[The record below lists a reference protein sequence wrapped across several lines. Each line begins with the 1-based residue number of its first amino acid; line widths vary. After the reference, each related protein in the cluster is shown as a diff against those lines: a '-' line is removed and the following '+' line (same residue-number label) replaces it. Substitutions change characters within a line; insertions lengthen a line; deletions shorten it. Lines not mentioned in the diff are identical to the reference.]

1 MKFKYVIEDVITD
14 LEDID
19 EVFVEISDEDTMQL
33 FEDAGVTPCNEEG
46 DPDEDYVYGE
56 LQFHFA
62 KNTDDIT
69 EILLFP
75 VYEDEGE
82 VYNGDF
88 INITNTIMDN
98 KDLIADVI
106 KAKNGVL

>member
-1 MKFKYVIEDVITD
+1 MKFNYGIEDVITD

-19 EVFVEISDEDTMQL
+19 EVFVEISKEDTIQL
-33 FEDAGVTPCNEEG
+33 FKDAGETPCNEEG
-46 DPDEDYVYGE
+46 DPDKDYVYGE

-62 KNTDDIT
+62 KNTDDVT

-88 INITNTIMDN
+88 INITNTIIDY
-98 KDLIADVI
+98 KELIADVI